1 MLLYKGPNTAIENII
16 DCSVNSRCT
25 LDQNSGK
32 LTFHDFQPSNA
43 SNYTIRYNNGIN
55 THCLYKFA
63 LEVAG
68 EFILSYTIMG
78 RTKLYFS

>member
-1 MLLYKGPNTAIENII
+1 MLLYKGLDTASQNRI

-25 LDQNSGK
+25 LDQNSGE

-43 SNYTIRYNNGIN
+43 SNYTISYNQGIS
-55 THCLYKFA
+55 TLCLYRFA

-68 EFILSYTIMG
+68 KFILSYTIMG